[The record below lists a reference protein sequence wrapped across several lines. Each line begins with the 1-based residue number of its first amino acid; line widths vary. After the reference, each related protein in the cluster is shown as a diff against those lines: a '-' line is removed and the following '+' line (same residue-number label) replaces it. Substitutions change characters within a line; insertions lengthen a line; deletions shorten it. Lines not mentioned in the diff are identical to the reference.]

1 MFPRSTFFCVCV
13 CPLAPAARKGLKTM
27 LHLDKA
33 VFGEYIN
40 VLTTDGANNKSNE
53 LHCSFANAKY
63 VISASGGLYIKTK

>member
-1 MFPRSTFFCVCV
+1 
-13 CPLAPAARKGLKTM
+13 M